1 MARLIAALAI
11 AAAAAPLAAQQT
23 DIIRGR
29 VTGPPPDTAAI
40 QGAHITATSYQGNVT
55 KTATTDR
62 NGRFQLIFVNG
73 EGDYWIEVGKV
84 GYNKRRFEIRRV
96 SEEQVMLADAR
107 LTSAIVSLDAVN
119 VTADNR
125 ALVNRGSAAKAD
137 VGGGDKALA
146 SNSAQVSPDKAGN
159 LSAMASS

>member
-1 MARLIAALAI
+1 MARLIAAVAI
-11 AAAAAPLAAQQT
+11 AASAAPLAAQQT

-29 VTGPPPDTAAI
+29 VPGPPPYTAAI

-62 NGRFQLIFVNG
+62 NGRFQLIYVNG

-84 GYNKRRFEIRRV
+84 GFNKRRFEIRRV
-96 SEEQVMLADAR
+96 SDEQVMLADAR
-107 LTSAIVSLDAVN
+107 LASAIVSLDAVN

-125 ALVNRGSAAKAD
+125 ALVNRGSSSKAD
-137 VGGGDKALA
+137 VGGGNKSL
-146 SNSAQVSPDKAGN
+146 STTSAAVPPDQAGN
-159 LSAMASS
+159 LAAAAST